1 MSGRAAPNLFSLL
14 CFDVDGLR
22 YLCIGPLMVF
32 GFQVGSQRMLLVRSM
47 IGLLVSEKS
56 LGPLETPNGKR
67 SKIYAIFFIMVI
79 SITAIL
85 TNTCNRLYTTSMS
98 ILDMNMC
105 ELGWCMRMMCMV
117 WRMHSK
123 QCP

>member
-1 MSGRAAPNLFSLL
+1 
-14 CFDVDGLR
+14 
-22 YLCIGPLMVF
+22 MVF
-32 GFQVGSQRMLLVRSM
+32 GSQVGSRKMLLMRSI
-47 IGLLVSEKS
+47 IGSLMSEKS

-85 TNTCNRLYTTSMS
+85 ANTCNRLYAAS
-98 ILDMNMC
+98 ISSLDMHMR
-105 ELGWCMRMMCMV
+105 EFGWCMHMRFMA
-117 WRMHSK
+117 WRMRSK